1 VVFTVVNFQVQVLW
15 VVTLCI
21 VVVGCQ
27 LHPEEGGRMDL
38 RNVSILPQHSMCHNQ
53 EDLDINVSTLFS
65 NVIDVE
71 YLNLNE

>member
-1 VVFTVVNFQVQVLW
+1 
-15 VVTLCI
+15 
-21 VVVGCQ
+21 
-27 LHPEEGGRMDL
+27 MDL